1 MVCFKIPERTTS
13 RTLPGGIKDVE
24 LFCSP
29 SVVTLSS
36 ALVIASTFMSFGDTH
51 GISPFQYAKFS
62 LLGVPPPEN
71 RAIYLSL
78 CKAQCSGTSPNQST
92 PESLYAGYALN
103 PLMILLPVRYSAHK
117 THAASPAASIY

>member
-78 CKAQCSGTSPNQST
+78 RSEERRVGKEC
-92 PESLYAGYALN
+92 
-103 PLMILLPVRYSAHK
+103 RYRRWTDHDKK
-117 THAASPAASIY
+117 T